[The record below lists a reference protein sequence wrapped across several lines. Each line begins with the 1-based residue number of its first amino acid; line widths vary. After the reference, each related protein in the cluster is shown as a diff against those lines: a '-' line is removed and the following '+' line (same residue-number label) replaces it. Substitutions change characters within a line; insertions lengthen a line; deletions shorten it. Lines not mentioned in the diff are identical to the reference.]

1 MAIHRWLASG
11 AYQRM
16 ERDIHDLQGGSSWEQ
31 AVWTPKRLRGNVS
44 LTLNHI
50 LPPIGILVFGLIP
63 SAIIFFLELLHN
75 LYNKRATRGVSS
87 VTHVEEIVERENV
100 LEMVPEP
107 FQHLEDNPDIIL
119 PLQDTKVGG
128 KGYKKTGQEE
138 RNPKVAW

>member
-16 ERDIHDLQGGSSWEQ
+16 ERDMHDLQGGSSWEQ

-44 LTLNHI
+44 LTLNH
-50 LPPIGILVFGLIP
+50 LFASFGILVFCLIP
-63 SAIIFFLELLHN
+63 TAIIFFRELLQN

-100 LEMVPEP
+100 PEMVPIGT
-107 FQHLEDNPDIIL
+107 Q
-119 PLQDTKVGG
+119 
-128 KGYKKTGQEE
+128 
-138 RNPKVAW
+138 

>member
-11 AYQRM
+11 AYQKT

-44 LTLNHI
+44 LTLNH
-50 LPPIGILVFGLIP
+50 LFPSFGILVFGLIP

-87 VTHVEEIVERENV
+87 VAHVEEIVERENV
-100 LEMVPEP
+100 MEMVPEP

>member
-1 MAIHRWLASG
+1 M
-11 AYQRM
+11 
-16 ERDIHDLQGGSSWEQ
+16 HDLQGGSSWEQ

-44 LTLNHI
+44 LTLNHL
-50 LPPIGILVFGLIP
+50 LPSFGILVFGLIP

-100 LEMVPEP
+100 MEMVPEP

>member
-44 LTLNHI
+44 LTLNH
-50 LPPIGILVFGLIP
+50 LFPSFGILVFGLIP
-63 SAIIFFLELLHN
+63 SAIICFLELLHN

-87 VTHVEEIVERENV
+87 VAHVEEIVERENV

-107 FQHLEDNPDIIL
+107 FQHL
-119 PLQDTKVGG
+119 
-128 KGYKKTGQEE
+128 
-138 RNPKVAW
+138 

>member
-119 PLQDTKVGG
+119 PLQDTKVRG

>member
-1 MAIHRWLASG
+1 MAIHWWLASG
-11 AYQRM
+11 VDQRA
-16 ERDIHDLQGGSSWEQ
+16 ERDIYDSQGGSSWEQ

-44 LTLNHI
+44 LTLNH
-50 LPPIGILVFGLIP
+50 LFASFGILVFCLIP
-63 SAIIFFLELLHN
+63 TVIIFFRELLQN

-119 PLQDTKVGG
+119 PLPDTKERG